1 MTYEEWEAQVPD
13 VLKGDTV
20 WRVKAYRLAL
30 FLSDLAW
37 HDVGVLLRNR
47 RTVEVAD
54 QLCRSTGRISS
65 SITEGYSRDTGKAR
79 STYYQYAV
87 GSVRESRDWYYKG
100 RRVLKPAVVEHRLN
114 LCTEI
119 AKLTLKMIANE
130 QRTNRRASGTS

>member
-1 MTYEEWEAQVPD
+1 MTFEEWEAQVPD

-20 WRVKAYRLAL
+20 WCVKAYRLAL

-37 HDVGVLLRNR
+37 HDVGVLLKNR
-47 RTVEVAD
+47 RTMEVGD

-79 STYYQYAV
+79 SIYHQYAI

-100 RRVLKPAVVEHRLN
+100 RRVLKPAFVEHRMN

>member
-1 MTYEEWEAQVPD
+1 MTYEEWEAQVPREIRD
-13 VLKGDTV
+13 DTI

-37 HDVGVLLRNR
+37 HDAALLLKNR
-47 RTVEVAD
+47 RTADAGD
-54 QLCRSTGRISS
+54 QLSRSTARISS

-79 STYYQYAV
+79 STYYQYAL
-87 GSVRESRDWYYKG
+87 GSTRESRDWYYKG
-100 RRVLKPAVVEHRLN
+100 RLVLKPTVVAHRIA

-130 QRTNRRASGTS
+130 RRTNRRASGTP